1 MFSLYKS
8 SKVFV
13 CLYVRVTLITRPIW
27 FSFAVMLLVGPG
39 KILNYFGPIPLPSLK
54 CLLEAFRG
62 ESASKSN

>member
-27 FSFAVMLLVGPG
+27 FSFAMMLLVGQG
-39 KILNYFGPIPLPSLK
+39 KILNYFGRGYITPQIDPPS
-54 CLLEAFRG
+54 FP
-62 ESASKSN
+62 